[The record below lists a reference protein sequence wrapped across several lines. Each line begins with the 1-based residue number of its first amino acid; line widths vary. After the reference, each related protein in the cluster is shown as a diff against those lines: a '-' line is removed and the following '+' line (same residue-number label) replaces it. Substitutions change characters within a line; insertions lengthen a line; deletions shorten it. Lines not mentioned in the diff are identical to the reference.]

1 MEASRVTGRYGDG
14 EYDVRLTPSCLPQV
28 ASENLVELE
37 TYLQAERHENRK
49 MWDPARRQVGSP
61 STS

>member
-1 MEASRVTGRYGDG
+1 M
-14 EYDVRLTPSCLPQV
+14 

-49 MWDPARRQVGSP
+49 MWDPARRQVGGILDILEN
-61 STS
+61 TSFLETFYA